1 MEKSTVHSSLLIV
14 CLVLGLLVVVGES
27 TASFKDCY
35 KICFISCVIGGKN
48 LIKCA
53 AKCLKD
59 CVLPASSV
67 LNLNDAQ
74 GFFCKL
80 GCAST
85 LCTNFSTKEDPGE

>member
-1 MEKSTVHSSLLIV
+1 MEKSRVDSSLLIV
-14 CLVLGLLVVVGES
+14 CLVLGLLVGQS

-48 LIKCA
+48 LVKCA

-67 LNLNDAQ
+67 LNSNDAQ
-74 GFFCKL
+74 GFCKL
-80 GCAST
+80 GCASS
-85 LCTNFSTKEDPGE
+85 LCTNLSTKEDPGK